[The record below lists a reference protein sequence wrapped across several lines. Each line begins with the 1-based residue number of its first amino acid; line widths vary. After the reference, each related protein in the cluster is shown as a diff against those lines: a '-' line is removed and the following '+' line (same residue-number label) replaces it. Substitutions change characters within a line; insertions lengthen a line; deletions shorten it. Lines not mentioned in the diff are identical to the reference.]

1 MAQNS
6 RPEMAVRDEETGTDG
21 GAVAGAPTME
31 RGGAAVVVARDVWKI
46 YGEGETAVPA
56 LQGISV
62 EILRGEMLAVVGP
75 SGCGK
80 TTFLNCFSGL
90 DDITKGRVTIEGTD
104 IHGMSDVQK
113 SEYRARRMG
122 FVFQSYNLLPILT
135 AEENV
140 EMPLLIA
147 GRPAA
152 EARQRSREILTEL
165 GLSERLTRRPAELS
179 GGQQQ
184 RVSLARALVARPAI
198 VWADEPTGNL
208 DAEGSRQVTGLLRE
222 LNQRFRQTIVVVTH
236 DAEVAAACDR
246 TLHMKDGQFVSSGG

>member
-1 MAQNS
+1 MS
-6 RPEMAVRDEETGTDG
+6 ES
-21 GAVAGAPTME
+21 
-31 RGGAAVVVARDVWKI
+31 VVVGRDVWKI
-46 YGEGETAVPA
+46 YGAGDTAVPA
-56 LQGISV
+56 LRGIDV
-62 EILRGEMLAVVGP
+62 DIVRGEILAVMGP

-90 DDITKGRVTIEGTD
+90 DDISKGLVTVEGTN
-104 IHGMSDVQK
+104 IHTMPDAKKSD
-113 SEYRARRMG
+113 YRARRTG

-147 GRPAA
+147 GRSAK
-152 EARQRSREILTEL
+152 EAREESRAILTSMGL
-165 GLSERLTRRPAELS
+165 GDRLDHRPSELS

-184 RVSLARALVARPAI
+184 RVSLARALVGHPAI

-208 DAEGSRQVTGLLRE
+208 DAEGSREVTDLLRQ
-222 LNQRFRQTIVVVTH
+222 LNRQYQQTMVVVTH

-246 TLHMKDGQFVSSGG
+246 TLRMRDGQFLS

>member
-1 MAQNS
+1 MT
-6 RPEMAVRDEETGTDG
+6 ET
-21 GAVAGAPTME
+21 
-31 RGGAAVVVARDVWKI
+31 VVVGRDVWKV
-46 YGEGETAVPA
+46 YGSGDTSVPA
-56 LQGISV
+56 LRGVNV
-62 EILRGEMLAVVGP
+62 EIARGEILAVMGP

-90 DDITKGRVTIEGTD
+90 DDISRGVVTVEGTN
-104 IHGMSDVQK
+104 IHTMPDAKK
-113 SEYRARRMG
+113 SEYRARRTG

-147 GRPAA
+147 GKSAR
-152 EARQRSREILTEL
+152 EARSEARAILTEMGL
-165 GLSERLTRRPAELS
+165 GDRRNHRPSELS

-184 RVSLARALVARPAI
+184 RVSLARALVAHPAI

-208 DAEGSRQVTGLLRE
+208 DAEGSRQVTDLLRE
-222 LNQRFRQTIVVVTH
+222 LNRQFHQTMVVVTH

-246 TLHMKDGQFVSSGG
+246 TLHMRDGQFVA